1 MGSSSIETRGE
12 LTPPCDGSSG
22 GGPLSCGSYAWQ
34 RECGPS
40 SRGRDSLGRGRPC
53 SERTCLRLGAP

>member
-22 GGPLSCGSYAWQ
+22 GGPLSCGSYA
-34 RECGPS
+34 
-40 SRGRDSLGRGRPC
+40 
-53 SERTCLRLGAP
+53 